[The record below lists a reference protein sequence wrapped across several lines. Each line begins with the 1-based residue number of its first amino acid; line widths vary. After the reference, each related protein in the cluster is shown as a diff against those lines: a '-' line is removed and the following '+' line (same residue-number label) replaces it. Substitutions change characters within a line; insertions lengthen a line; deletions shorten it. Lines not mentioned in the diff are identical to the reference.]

1 MFFFNIPL
9 RAKTLYET
17 KHQAKWNLL
26 HTSPAQCSLLHCSL
40 MDLTLANSLSVIYDQ
55 TAPEPGIYY
64 PLLLSIR
71 QHYIT
76 LHCSSQF
83 AEQQCITRKKYAVKI
98 QFNICKTSSSFAGS
112 EHVCCKCFFSFSG
125 LLKGLLREKGR
136 YILIYMNHLLPPT
149 FHFLHTLHLITEK
162 KSFVSLKLYTVNL
175 SFIFSLPQST
185 LMFRFLGVFK
195 VLCKNL
201 SNQAKLSSLSFC
213 LQM

>member
-1 MFFFNIPL
+1 MIKQHL
-9 RAKTLYET
+9 
-17 KHQAKWNLL
+17 NLGF
-26 HTSPAQCSLLHCSL
+26 
-40 MDLTLANSLSVIYDQ
+40 I
-55 TAPEPGIYY
+55 I
-64 PLLLSIR
+64 
-71 QHYIT
+71 HYCCPSGNIT
-76 LHCSSQF
+76 LHSTVHLSLLSSNASPERNMLLKSSLTYAKHQVPLLVRNMF
-83 AEQQCITRKKYAVKI
+83 AANV
-98 QFNICKTSSSFAGS
+98 
-112 EHVCCKCFFSFSG
+112 FFSFSG

-201 SNQAKLSSLSFC
+201 SN
-213 LQM
+213 